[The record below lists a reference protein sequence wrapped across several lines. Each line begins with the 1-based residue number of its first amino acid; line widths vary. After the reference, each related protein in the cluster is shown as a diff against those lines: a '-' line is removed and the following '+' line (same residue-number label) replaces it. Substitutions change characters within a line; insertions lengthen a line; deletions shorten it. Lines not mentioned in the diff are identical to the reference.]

1 MEMSQYFSPFRAN
14 PPSKRDLREFVT
26 LGALDDIVQDQDIAI
41 VAALEDEN
49 LGGDY

>member
-1 MEMSQYFSPFRAN
+1 MEMSQYLSN
-14 PPSKRDLREFVT
+14 PPSKRDLRKLVT
-26 LGALDDIVQDQDIAI
+26 LGALDDIVQDQNIAI